1 MPEIL
6 NHEGRTMA
14 ARVPLAK
21 RRAGLNT
28 PRPILKLLDR
38 YVLRS
43 FFEPFLLCFAGFLGI
58 WLIFD
63 LSGNLGDFQE
73 GKAGA
78 KTILGFYAT
87 QLPAFINVCLP
98 VGLLL
103 ALLFSLS
110 KMSRTNELIAQ
121 LTAGRSV
128 FRIITPLLFV
138 GLLGTAVLAALNY
151 ELAPHSDGVRKA
163 ALEQIRKGRKKLEAQ
178 PLEGHLFKDRQTNRT
193 WFVKKMRPG
202 SPTLDDVLVI
212 QQDDAGHIISKW
224 YADRADYDARHRAWQ
239 LRRGIRDDFDLEGE
253 KIRTEN
259 FLQGFLTLTTW
270 SETPERI
277 AAANVEPQN
286 LSVPELRDYLKQ
298 NADFPAAALAP
309 FRTYLEH
316 RRALPWTCLVVVL
329 IAAPLGIVFSRRGVL
344 AGVASSIFIFFGMIF
359 LTNLC
364 LALGRGD
371 RVSAFTAA
379 WFPNLAIGT
388 LGLLLLW
395 LRQGNRDLAG
405 LFSKRR

>member
-1 MPEIL
+1 MKRPPSLEPDAPPACQPC
-6 NHEGRTMA
+6 GRHQHS
-14 ARVPLAK
+14 AR
-21 RRAGLNT
+21 
-28 PRPILKLLDR
+28 ILKLLDR

-43 FFEPFLLCFAGFLGI
+43 FFEPFLLCFAGFLSI

-73 GKAGA
+73 GKAGL
-78 KTILGFYAT
+78 KTMIGFYAT

-128 FRIITPLLFV
+128 FRVILPLILV
-138 GLLGTAVLAALNY
+138 GLLCTGLLAFLNF
-151 ELAPHSDGVRKA
+151 ELAPHSDSVRKA
-163 ALEQIRKGRKKLEAQ
+163 ALEQIRKGKKKIEAE
-178 PLEGHLFKDRQTNRT
+178 PLEGHLFKDRQTRRT
-193 WFVKKMRPG
+193 WYVKKMRPG

-212 QQDDAGHIISKW
+212 QQDEAGNIVSKW
-224 YADRADYDARHRAWQ
+224 YADRADYDARHKKWE
-239 LRRGIRDDFDLEGE
+239 LRRGIRDDFDLTGE

-259 FLQGFLTLTTW
+259 FLQDFHTIATW
-270 SETPERI
+270 TETPERI
-277 AAANVEPQN
+277 AAANVEAQN
-286 LSVPELRDYLKQ
+286 LSVPELQDYLRQ
-298 NADFPAAALAP
+298 NEDFPADALAP

-329 IAAPLGIVFSRRGVL
+329 IAAPLGIVFNRRGVL

-359 LTNLC
+359 LTNLF
-364 LALGRGD
+364 LALGKGN
-371 RVSAFTAA
+371 RVSAEAAA
-379 WFPNLAIGT
+379 WAPNIAIGIF
-388 LGLLLLW
+388 GLVLLW
-395 LRQGNRDLAG
+395 LRNSNRDLPS